1 MFFVVLMLWKTGPTY
16 SLSVPLVSECRYTCN
31 VIALPTRSRS
41 DAEELRGSVSVRETS
56 HPSTL
61 SSYRTMQG
69 SEAKNLQLQASPQPA
84 LGGREGAAFLSHV
97 KAQNQL
103 ISHENEITDRS
114 HFPLAPALK
123 PTACATK
130 FDLEVAQGVLRRSA
144 IIPSGLDLIVKPI
157 KLLGSLQLQILQLT
171 GTVHHKIT
179 FCGAFLVVH
188 HRNKLRL

>member
-1 MFFVVLMLWKTGPTY
+1 
-16 SLSVPLVSECRYTCN
+16 
-31 VIALPTRSRS
+31 
-41 DAEELRGSVSVRETS
+41 
-56 HPSTL
+56 
-61 SSYRTMQG
+61 MQG

-97 KAQNQL
+97 KTQNQL

-114 HFPLAPALK
+114 HLPLAPALK

-171 GTVHHKIT
+171 GRSRGSVFVHH
-179 FCGAFLVVH
+179 GARRRSMGSGRARVGI
-188 HRNKLRL
+188 NIYNIYKTS